1 MKKIAYIVP
10 QMKELNL
17 NTESDML
24 AGSPTGIT
32 GVDELR
38 LENEEYYMG
47 EGRSKEHF
55 DVWE

>member
-24 AGSPTGIT
+24 AGSPTGTSIEGL
-32 GVDELR
+32 GVDSEA
-38 LENEEYYMG
+38 EYEG

>member
-24 AGSPTGIT
+24 AGSPKGTNIEGLS
-32 GVDELR
+32 VDSET
-38 LENEEYYMG
+38 EYES

-55 DVWE
+55 NVWE

>member
-17 NTESDML
+17 NSESML
-24 AGSPTGIT
+24 AASLPTKTSIDGL
-32 GVDELR
+32 GV
-38 LENEEYYMG
+38 ENDAEYEG